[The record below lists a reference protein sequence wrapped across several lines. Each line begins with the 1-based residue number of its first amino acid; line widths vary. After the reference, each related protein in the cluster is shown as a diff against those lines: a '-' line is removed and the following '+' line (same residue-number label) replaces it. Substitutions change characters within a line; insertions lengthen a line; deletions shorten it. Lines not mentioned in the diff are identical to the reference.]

1 MTAPRDV
8 EVYLDDVLRAIRS
21 IETYVAG
28 MTFAVFSADQKT
40 QDAVVRNLE
49 VIGEAVKR
57 VPDTVRSAYPD
68 IAWHPAAAMRDFLI
82 HEYPEIDVQ
91 AVWDTL
97 HRDLPPFKDGI
108 IRCLATLRN
117 TETA

>member
-1 MTAPRDV
+1 M
-8 EVYLDDVLRAIRS
+8 
-21 IETYVAG
+21 
-28 MTFAVFSADQKT
+28 
-40 QDAVVRNLE
+40 
-49 VIGEAVKR
+49 
-57 VPDTVRSAYPD
+57 PDTVRSAYPE